1 MNILNSRERI
11 AKERPLF
18 TIAIPTYNR
27 AHWLCDCVRGA
38 LNQEFHSFEV
48 VVSDNASE
56 DNTAEILKEFS
67 DERLVVIKQKSN
79 IGQVGNFNACLAAA
93 RGIFFVVVCDD
104 DFVYSHFLKR
114 CGALVGGDADIPVIV
129 ALGDVVDGKR
139 GTRRPATISRHLKSG
154 ACNGTDILVE
164 FLADRISPQL
174 CTVVMKTESLRAIGG
189 FPADYPHM
197 GDLACWVP
205 MLLHGRAGFV
215 NESCGAYRSHE
226 GTLTAA
232 STANVRIND
241 FYKLSNL
248 IIVTAEENVC
258 NPRLLNLIR
267 RKLRRYLSRNVI
279 GQLAMERRKGLSR
292 RRCLS
297 VGWEW
302 RRHLLHFG
310 PSYFPKLC
318 RPFLLFILPLGI
330 SRMLGNIR
338 RMGVLFRH

>member
-1 MNILNSRERI
+1 
-11 AKERPLF
+11 
-18 TIAIPTYNR
+18 
-27 AHWLCDCVRGA
+27 VRGA

-139 GTRRPATISRHLKSG
+139 GARRPATISRHLKSG

-189 FPADYPHM
+189 FQ
-197 GDLACWVP
+197 LTTRIW
-205 MLLHGRAGFV
+205 
-215 NESCGAYRSHE
+215 
-226 GTLTAA
+226 GT
-232 STANVRIND
+232 
-241 FYKLSNL
+241 
-248 IIVTAEENVC
+248 
-258 NPRLLNLIR
+258 
-267 RKLRRYLSRNVI
+267 
-279 GQLAMERRKGLSR
+279 
-292 RRCLS
+292 
-297 VGWEW
+297 
-302 RRHLLHFG
+302 
-310 PSYFPKLC
+310 
-318 RPFLLFILPLGI
+318 
-330 SRMLGNIR
+330 
-338 RMGVLFRH
+338 